1 MANKTNCMKNGV
13 EYYRMTKIVGHK
25 LNAAGNEVSIRKEF
39 YGRNKKEAEGRYAAF
54 MQRQQQGL
62 EDKKQYFG
70 IMADNWIYNF
80 LANDPKLKNSSKALY
95 INAWKRYLPKSDLYH
110 LPLDSVTAGVLQ
122 RFYNSL
128 NCPASSLATINK
140 VMSRFYRYLVT
151 EGYATHDITAALSI
165 PQKPRNDSEEII
177 VWTEEEL
184 QTILHS
190 FDKAQSGFRLRFL
203 IVLAANTGCR
213 ISELLGLKYSDIDGD
228 TLKIS
233 RQVVK
238 ISEFSRTEKAKC
250 TLGIDTPKS
259 TASFR
264 TIPLNDFVL
273 WELELHKIW
282 QKQDMLQNGYRTDY
296 IFTTDSG
303 EFYDKRNIAHACTR
317 YYKRIGVEP
326 KKFHTYRHTFG
337 TMLCKKGIPIQ
348 TASALL
354 GHKDINMTAKYY
366 VNVSVDEKREA
377 VKVLSDMMQG

>member
-1 MANKTNCMKNGV
+1 MAVKTNNSVNG
-13 EYYRMTKIVGHK
+13 YNYFRMTKTVGK
-25 LNAAGNEVSIRKEF
+25 RLNQNGAEIPIRKTF
-39 YGRNKKEAEGRYAAF
+39 RGKTKKEAEEKYAAF

-70 IMADNWIYNF
+70 IMADNWIYDF
-80 LANDPKLKNSSKALY
+80 LANDPKLKNSSKELY
-95 INAWKRYLPKSDLYH
+95 INTWKNYIPQSDLYH
-110 LPLDSVTAGVLQ
+110 LPLDSVTAGLLQ
-122 RFYNSL
+122 RFYNNL

-140 VMSRFYRYLVT
+140 VMSRFYKYLVT
-151 EGYATHDITAALSI
+151 EGYATHDITASLSI
-165 PQKPRNDSEEII
+165 PAKPRNDTEEII
-177 VWTEEEL
+177 TWTEEEL

-190 FDKAQSGFRLRFL
+190 FNKAQSGFRLRFL

-233 RQVVK
+233 RQVAK
-238 ISEFSRTEKAKC
+238 LSEFSRTEKTKHR
-250 TLGIDTPKS
+250 LDIDTPKS
-259 TASFR
+259 TTSFR

-273 WELELHKIW
+273 WELELHKVW
-282 QKQDMLQNGYRTDY
+282 QKQDMLENGYRTEY

>member
-1 MANKTNCMKNGV
+1 MANKTNYTKNGKK
-13 EYYRMTKIVGHK
+13 YYRIVRTVGHK
-25 LNAAGNEVSIRKEF
+25 LNEAGNEIPVRQEF
-39 YGRNKKEAEGRYAAF
+39 YGHNKKEAEEMYAAF

-62 EDKKQYFG
+62 ENKKQYFG
-70 IMADNWIYNF
+70 IMADNWIYGF
-80 LANDPKLKNSSKALY
+80 LANDPKLKNSSKELY
-95 INAWKRYLPKSDLYH
+95 INTWKNYIPQSDLYH
-110 LPLDSVTAGVLQ
+110 LPLDSVTAGLLQ

-140 VMSRFYRYLVT
+140 VMSRFYKYLVT
-151 EGYATHDITAALSI
+151 EGYATHDITASLSI
-165 PQKPRNDSEEII
+165 PTKPRNDTEEII
-177 VWTEEEL
+177 TWTEEEL

-190 FDKAQSGFRLRFL
+190 FNKAQSGFRLRFL

-238 ISEFSRTEKAKC
+238 VSEFSRTEKTKHR
-250 TLGIDTPKS
+250 LGIDTPKS
-259 TASFR
+259 TTSFR

-273 WELELHKIW
+273 WELELHKVW
-282 QKQDMLQNGYRTDY
+282 QKQDMLENGYRTEY

-317 YYKRIGVEP
+317 YYKRIGIEP

-366 VNVSVDEKREA
+366 VNVSVDEKRES
-377 VKVLSDMMQG
+377 VKLLADIIQR

>member
-1 MANKTNCMKNGV
+1 MAVKTNNKVHGYDYFRLTKTVGKRLNQNGIEIPV
-13 EYYRMTKIVGHK
+13 
-25 LNAAGNEVSIRKEF
+25 RKTF
-39 YGRNKKEAEGRYAAF
+39 RGKTKKEAEERYLAY

-70 IMADNWIYNF
+70 IMADNWIYDF
-80 LANDPKLKNSSKALY
+80 LANDPKLKNSSKELY
-95 INAWKRYLPKSDLYH
+95 ISTWAKYMPQSELYH
-110 LPLDSVTAGVLQ
+110 LPLDSITAGVLQ
-122 RFYNSL
+122 RFYNNL
-128 NCPASSLATINK
+128 NCPASSLETINK
-140 VMSRFYRYLVT
+140 VMSRLYKYLVT
-151 EGYATHDITAALSI
+151 EGYAIHNITDSLTTPAN
-165 PQKPRNDSEEII
+165 PRNDTEEII

-190 FDKAQSGFRLRFL
+190 FDKAQNGFRVRFL

-238 ISEFSRTEKAKC
+238 ISEFSRTEKTKHR
-250 TLGIDTPKS
+250 LGIDTPKS
-259 TASFR
+259 TTSFR

-273 WELELHKIW
+273 QELKLHEIW
-282 QKQDMLQNGYRTDY
+282 QKKDMLKNGYRTEY
-296 IFTTDSG
+296 IFTTNSG
-303 EFYDKRNIAHACTR
+303 GFYDKRNIAHACTR
-317 YYKRIGVEP
+317 YYKRIGIEP

-366 VNVSVDEKREA
+366 VNVSVDQKREA
-377 VKVLSDMMQG
+377 VKVLSDIMQG